1 MGHGGP
7 GRRGSAGNCG
17 PSLHKMIAP
26 RGRRISAYMIRLT
39 RLNGQP
45 IMVNADLIESVE
57 PTPDTVIT
65 LVSGNKL
72 IVRDSMDDI
81 EARVIGFK
89 RKIYGP
95 PNS

>member
-1 MGHGGP
+1 
-7 GRRGSAGNCG
+7 
-17 PSLHKMIAP
+17 MIQ
-26 RGRRISAYMIRLT
+26 LT

-57 PTPDTVIT
+57 TTPDTVIT

-72 IVRDSMDDI
+72 IIRDSFETIQDRI
-81 EARVIGFK
+81 VEFK

-95 PNS
+95 A

>member
-1 MGHGGP
+1 
-7 GRRGSAGNCG
+7 
-17 PSLHKMIAP
+17 
-26 RGRRISAYMIRLT
+26 MIRLT

-57 PTPDTVIT
+57 TTPDTVIT

-72 IVRDSMDDI
+72 IVRDSMDAIQQNVI
-81 EARVIGFK
+81 EFK

-95 PNS
+95 GPT

>member
-1 MGHGGP
+1 
-7 GRRGSAGNCG
+7 
-17 PSLHKMIAP
+17 MIA
-26 RGRRISAYMIRLT
+26 LT

-57 PTPDTVIT
+57 TTPDTVIT

-72 IVRDSMDDI
+72 IVRDSMETIQQRII
-81 EARVIGFK
+81 EFK

-95 PNS
+95 GPVSS

>member
-1 MGHGGP
+1 
-7 GRRGSAGNCG
+7 
-17 PSLHKMIAP
+17 MIQ
-26 RGRRISAYMIRLT
+26 LT

-57 PTPDTVIT
+57 TTPDTVIT

-72 IVRDSMDDI
+72 VVRDGMETIQERII
-81 EARVIGFK
+81 EFK

-95 PNS
+95 GPAP

>member
-1 MGHGGP
+1 
-7 GRRGSAGNCG
+7 
-17 PSLHKMIAP
+17 MIQ
-26 RGRRISAYMIRLT
+26 LT
-39 RLNGQP
+39 RLNGQA
-45 IMVNADLIESVE
+45 IMVNADLIECVE

-81 EARVIGFK
+81 QRLIIDFK

-95 PNS
+95 PPAAVPSTATPPFETSG

>member
-1 MGHGGP
+1 
-7 GRRGSAGNCG
+7 
-17 PSLHKMIAP
+17 MIAS
-26 RGRRISAYMIRLT
+26 RGRRISAFMIHLT

-45 IMVNADLIESVE
+45 IMVNADLIESIE

-72 IVRDSMDDI
+72 IVRDAMEDI
-81 EARVIGFK
+81 QARVIEFK

-95 PNS
+95 A

>member
-1 MGHGGP
+1 
-7 GRRGSAGNCG
+7 
-17 PSLHKMIAP
+17 MIQ
-26 RGRRISAYMIRLT
+26 LT

-57 PTPDTVIT
+57 TTPDTVIT

-72 IVRDSMDDI
+72 IVRDSMDAIQQLIID
-81 EARVIGFK
+81 FK

-95 PNS
+95 GPG

>member
-1 MGHGGP
+1 MVQ
-7 GRRGSAGNCG
+7 
-17 PSLHKMIAP
+17 
-26 RGRRISAYMIRLT
+26 LT

-57 PTPDTVIT
+57 TTPDTVIT

-72 IVRDSMDDI
+72 IVRDSMEAIQQRII
-81 EARVIGFK
+81 EFK

-95 PNS
+95 GG

>member
-1 MGHGGP
+1 
-7 GRRGSAGNCG
+7 
-17 PSLHKMIAP
+17 
-26 RGRRISAYMIRLT
+26 
-39 RLNGQP
+39 
-45 IMVNADLIESVE
+45 MVNADLIESVE

-81 EARVIGFK
+81 EQRVIDFK

-95 PNS
+95 GR

>member
-1 MGHGGP
+1 M
-7 GRRGSAGNCG
+7 
-17 PSLHKMIAP
+17 
-26 RGRRISAYMIRLT
+26 

-57 PTPDTVIT
+57 STPDTVIT

-72 IVRDSMDDI
+72 IVRDSFDAIQDRI
-81 EARVIGFK
+81 VEFK

-95 PNS
+95 APAP

>member
-1 MGHGGP
+1 
-7 GRRGSAGNCG
+7 
-17 PSLHKMIAP
+17 MIQ
-26 RGRRISAYMIRLT
+26 LT
-39 RLNGQP
+39 RLNGQA

-72 IVRDSMDDI
+72 IVRDSMDEI
-81 EARVIGFK
+81 EHKIVVFK

-95 PNS
+95 PAEASG